1 MKFRFNRKNLLVIL
15 CLLYLISFLS
25 IVFLNQIVKNNFKL
39 FETSHRINVPV
50 NIKLLFQK
58 ELKFK
63 PEQIQTD
70 GNNLFVLA
78 LPNNEVVI
86 YDSNANK
93 VDSQIN
99 KVDTAVKSQHII
111 NFYASNDTVD
121 IIDSKNL
128 LVKSFNYQNKL
139 KRQIKLK
146 NKILRA
152 FFFSHNKV
160 IIETLGRWD
169 KEKHFS
175 IFKLIDLKQNITK
188 DLSGIIPVADYN
200 GLIYD
205 GFFIPNRHGA
215 FYINYYYN
223 SIISLDSLGSIRY
236 KVHTIDD
243 LPLPTVKISDLGWAT
258 YSGDVNLANFSATTD
273 QSFLYILSNTQQ
285 KISANLF
292 GYYVDRYDLKNGT
305 YRGSFLLP
313 QIDSTNPGKI
323 CFFKNNLYIL
333 YKNKL
338 VCYQIKFI

>member
-1 MKFRFNRKNLLVIL
+1 MKFHFNRKNLLVIL
-15 CLLYLISFLS
+15 CLLYLISFFS
-25 IVFLNQIVKNNFKL
+25 IAFLNQVVKNNFKL
-39 FETSHRINVPV
+39 SETTHRINIPV
-50 NIKLLFQK
+50 KISLSFQK

-86 YDSNANK
+86 YDSNLNK

-99 KVDTAVKSQHII
+99 KVDTAIKSQHII

-121 IIDSKNL
+121 IVDSKNL
-128 LVKSFNYQNKL
+128 FIKSFDYQNKL
-139 KRQIKLK
+139 KRQINLK
-146 NKILRA
+146 SKILRA
-152 FFFSHNKV
+152 FFFTHNKAIV
-160 IIETLGRWD
+160 ETLGQWN
-169 KEKHFS
+169 KEKHLS
-175 IFKLIDLKQNITK
+175 IFKLIDLNHDVTK
-188 DLSGIIPVADYN
+188 DLTGIIPITNYN

-205 GFFIPNRHGA
+205 GFFIPNNHGA

-223 SIISLDSLGSIRY
+223 SIVSLDSLGSVRY
-236 KVHTIDD
+236 NKHTIDKS
-243 LPLPTVKISDLGWAT
+243 PLPTVKISDLGWAT

-273 QSFLYILSNTQQ
+273 QSSLYILSNTQQ
-285 KISANLF
+285 KISTNLL
-292 GYYVDRYDLKNGT
+292 GYYVDRYDLKTGN

-313 QIDSTNPGKI
+313 QIDSNNPGKI
-323 CFFKNNLYIL
+323 CFFKSNFYVL